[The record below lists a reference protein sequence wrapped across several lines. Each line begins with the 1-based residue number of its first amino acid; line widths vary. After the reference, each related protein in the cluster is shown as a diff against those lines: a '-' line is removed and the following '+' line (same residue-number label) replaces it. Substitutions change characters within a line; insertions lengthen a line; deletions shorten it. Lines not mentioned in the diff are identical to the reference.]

1 MSLGS
6 YPSGAMV
13 RIPLQ
18 VTEGHIPAEA
28 ALVKVEKIYKPDLSI
43 VAGFPKSMKV
53 LDIENSI
60 YYFDYTPPSLGN
72 YVVVMTFYV
81 SGKKYSIIEHFS
93 VQRVS
98 TGSGSSGGTVDD
110 SCKNPSAEPVVG
122 TANNPRAE
130 AL

>member
-60 YYFDYTPPSLGN
+60 YYFDYTPSNLGN

-81 SGKKYSIIEHFS
+81 SGKKVFNN
-93 VQRVS
+93 RAFL
-98 TGSGSSGGTVDD
+98 GSKSKYRFWVIWRNS
-110 SCKNPSAEPVVG
+110 
-122 TANNPRAE
+122 R
-130 AL
+130 

>member
-18 VTEGHIPAEA
+18 ITEGHIPAEA

-43 VAGFPKSMKV
+43 VAGFPKNMKV

-60 YYFDYTPPSLGN
+60 YYYDYTPPALGN

-93 VQRVS
+93 VQNAS
-98 TGSGSSGGTVDD
+98 SSGGPIDD
-110 SCKNPSAEPVVG
+110 SCNKPSAEPVVG
-122 TANNPRAE
+122 TATNPRAE

>member
-6 YPSGAMV
+6 HPLGAVV

-18 VTEGHIPAEA
+18 ITEGHIPAEA
-28 ALVKVEKIYKPDLSI
+28 AIVKVEKIYKPDLSI
-43 VAGFPKSMKV
+43 VSGFPKNMKV

-60 YYFDYTPPSLGN
+60 YYFDYKPDYIGS
-72 YVVVMTFYV
+72 YIAVMTFYV

-93 VQRVS
+93 VQNIGS
-98 TGSGSSGGTVDD
+98 TSSLPT
-110 SCKNPSAEPVVG
+110 
-122 TANNPRAE
+122 AE